1 MERGSGKTR
10 QRFREDGSSWCSIVV
25 PLGPGLV
32 SHVAFSYE
40 PLWTKQ
46 LSLPNTSCYGYFLYF
61 TWHRHCLWVIG
72 NNLCSVWPCTSYGQ
86 LSLFILVSKE
96 VYWMGMKVP
105 LLRAGA
111 PVLHRG
117 WAVVTGYISSTFPT
131 CPPLSKDELS
141 CQVEDSNSSWHDSWT
156 NLPSALESN
165 SNNLGDLEIN
175 SYRYHIVYVWCHA
188 SSTVWVGMV

>member
-10 QRFREDGSSWCSIVV
+10 QRFMEDRSSWCSVVV

-117 WAVVTGYISSTFPT
+117 WGEQHILAFSNMGLKMSTTIQRWALMSSRG
-131 CPPLSKDELS
+131 
-141 CQVEDSNSSWHDSWT
+141 Q
-156 NLPSALESN
+156 
-165 SNNLGDLEIN
+165 
-175 SYRYHIVYVWCHA
+175 
-188 SSTVWVGMV
+188 

>member
-1 MERGSGKTR
+1 MNQTTKFT
-10 QRFREDGSSWCSIVV
+10 QY
-25 PLGPGLV
+25 LL
-32 SHVAFSYE
+32 
-40 PLWTKQ
+40 LWV
-46 LSLPNTSCYGYFLYF
+46 LF
-61 TWHRHCLWVIG
+61 TWHRQCLCVIG
-72 NNLCSVWPCTSYGQ
+72 IIYVLYDLVPVMDSCHCSFWYPRKCIEWV
-86 LSLFILVSKE
+86 
-96 VYWMGMKVP
+96 KVP

-175 SYRYHIVYVWCHA
+175 SYRYHIVYV
-188 SSTVWVGMV
+188 